1 MNDESILDTIKKM
14 LGLADDYDA
23 FDIDVVVDINAAM
36 LTLKQLGV
44 GPDDG
49 YSITGP
55 DEVWTD
61 IPEVKA
67 SSLNAVKQY
76 IYLKT
81 RMLFDPPTTSAH
93 IDAMKATISELEWR
107 LTLEAEE

>member
-1 MNDESILDTIKKM
+1 M
-14 LGLADDYDA
+14 LGLAADYDA
-23 FDIDVVVDINAAM
+23 FDVDVVVDINAAM

-44 GPDDG
+44 GPDTG
-49 YSITGP
+49 YSITGS

-61 IPEVKA
+61 IPNIDA

-81 RMLFDPPTTSAH
+81 RMLFDPPTTSSH
-93 IDAMKATISELEWR
+93 IDAMKSAISELEWR
-107 LTLEAEE
+107 LCLEAEK